1 MGCFGV
7 RSRRRRD
14 AKRSTRRPR
23 REPCALPFC
32 LTHSSSSQSTL
43 HRPHGPLSYADSRL
57 EQPWS
62 AVTAPICPRRS
73 SPGICL
79 SLCVPSPCLSSNTR
93 SLEKKLGLAD
103 RKCFVR
109 PPPPAFLWYLRQ
121 AEGSGERVVNERS
134 KRRRGREQ
142 SDLRGLPGELQPA
155 MVQEKVLLLSV
166 LS

>member
-1 MGCFGV
+1 MNKTCSPSGLANDTDAELCNDDSCKYPEVMGCFGV

-103 RKCFVR
+103 RKCFIR
-109 PPPPAFLWYLRQ
+109 PPPPLFC
-121 AEGSGERVVNERS
+121 GI
-134 KRRRGREQ
+134 
-142 SDLRGLPGELQPA
+142 
-155 MVQEKVLLLSV
+155 
-166 LS
+166 